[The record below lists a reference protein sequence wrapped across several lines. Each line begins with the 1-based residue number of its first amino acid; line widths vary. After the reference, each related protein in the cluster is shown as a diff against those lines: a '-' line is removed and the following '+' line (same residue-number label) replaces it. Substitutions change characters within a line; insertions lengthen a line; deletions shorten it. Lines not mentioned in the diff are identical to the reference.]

1 MTKRLRK
8 ITKIDLPISI
18 ILKIIF
24 TDECINVS
32 KWHSLYVN
40 IFFPSIANLKCT
52 PSDRKGSPKGT
63 CIPVTWQI
71 STVFFWWLSLPAT
84 HFTSIYRITVLHIL
98 HFIPRVN
105 TYTNYY
111 TLFPLHWKQL
121 RLWKVCSLNI
131 NTSAC
136 RPSTII
142 TVTLD
147 PCRVAQTVKCSSSSS
162 LRAISLFAFVSLDTS
177 IF

>member
-8 ITKIDLPISI
+8 ITKIDLPISM

-98 HFIPRVN
+98 HFIPRAKEL
-105 TYTNYY
+105 YQLYY

-121 RLWKVCSLNI
+121 RLWWVCSLDDPWSFAASNSPMHSI
-131 NTSAC
+131 HRCTWKSLQFF
-136 RPSTII
+136 II
-142 TVTLD
+142 IIMMASFM
-147 PCRVAQTVKCSSSSS
+147 RV
-162 LRAISLFAFVSLDTS
+162 L
-177 IF
+177 